1 MPHQI
6 NIFNI
11 KTNAINNNGN
21 IDIGPTI
28 HNSHTSNFK
37 LIGAN
42 IAFGDLSPSGSLM
55 ANGMLDPDFSDQDQ
69 IATPS
74 MPIAN
79 QI

>member
-11 KTNAINNNGN
+11 KTNSMSNNAN
-21 IDIGPTI
+21 IDIGPNI
-28 HNSHTSNFK
+28 QNSHTSNFK
-37 LIGAN
+37 IIGAN
-42 IAFGDLSPSGSLM
+42 ISFGDVSPSGSCM

-69 IATPS
+69 IANPS
-74 MPIAN
+74 MPIGN